1 MIKIIDNFFDDVL
14 FKNIQNHVSTKLCFE
29 PRYLP
34 DTTEKTKENHYGS
47 RFVLTQDPNLFKTFI
62 KQCEKTFKIK
72 IKETYKDSG
81 VDLRNLD
88 FFIPHDD
95 VPTGSKINILIMI
108 KGRTAVN
115 NGTVFYHKEKDKS
128 VLDIHVGFRE
138 NRAVLFPSSWV
149 HSAHARKEDDVKR
162 YTATLFVT
170 DYEE

>member
-1 MIKIIDNFFDDVL
+1 
-14 FKNIQNHVSTKLCFE
+14 
-29 PRYLP
+29 
-34 DTTEKTKENHYGS
+34 
-47 RFVLTQDPNLFKTFI
+47 
-62 KQCEKTFKIK
+62 
-72 IKETYKDSG
+72 
-81 VDLRNLD
+81 
-88 FFIPHDD
+88 
-95 VPTGSKINILIMI
+95 MI